1 MAKDHG
7 NQDAANNMPRW
18 VSTKNKADN
27 TNANRTTAYGN
38 TSPNVWG
45 VFASDENKA
54 QANPGI
60 AMAGIIARRVG
71 SGGRAGKVQTEVLIA
86 GSTLGKNPTVVAA
99 IPSAFVR
106 LDATRPLDKA
116 ATAPAGTTLSVVPT
130 FRPATASAGATYLWE
145 QSINGGS
152 TWTTVTNAGVFTGAT
167 TATLTISNTTGLNTY
182 KYRCTIGVT
191 NGISK
196 VSRVSTLTIS

>member
-18 VSTKNKADN
+18 ISRLNDKEDS
-27 TNANRTTAYGN
+27 NANRTAAFSN
-38 TSPNVWG
+38 TTPGKWA
-45 VFASDENKA
+45 VFTTDENKA

-60 AMAGIIARRVG
+60 AMAGIIARRQG
-71 SGGRAGKVQTEVLIA
+71 TGGRAGRVQTEVLIA
-86 GSTLGKNPTVVAA
+86 GSTLGKNPTVQAA
-99 IPSAFVR
+99 IPSALVQH
-106 LDATRPLDKA
+106 TPSRPFDKA
-116 ATAPAGTTLSVVPT
+116 VTAPAGTTLSVVPA
-130 FRPATASAGATYLWE
+130 FRPTATGASATYLWE
-145 QSINGGS
+145 QSTNGGT

-167 TATLTISNTTGLNTY
+167 SATLTISNTTGLNTY

-191 NGISK
+191 NGASK